1 MKRALASLLP
11 LALLTLAP
19 AAARAQAASGVQEIT
34 ATSIR
39 DAVAVA
45 TKAPNGLATS
55 ALGDRGA
62 YSLLAV
68 RRERSGEVEEH
79 AVLDDIFVV
88 QEGVATVRFG
98 GTLSGDRETAPNE
111 RRGGQ
116 LKGFDTRLLAAG
128 DVMVIPAGIPHQVVL
143 APGASFTYLV
153 VKVKKR

>member
-1 MKRALASLLP
+1 MRSSL
-11 LALLTLAP
+11 LLTLPLLLAAP
-19 AAARAQAASGVQEIT
+19 AAARAQTAGGVQEIS

-39 DAVAVA
+39 DAVAA
-45 TKAPNGLATS
+45 AAKAPNGLATS

-68 RRERSGEVEEH
+68 RRERTGEVEEH
-79 AVLDDIFVV
+79 TVLDDIFVV

-111 RRGGQ
+111 RRGGE
-116 LKGFDTRLLAAG
+116 LRGFDTRLLAAG

-143 APGASFTYLV
+143 APGTSFTYLV